1 MNARWSD
8 WRAWAGATVVA
19 LTLSLCA
26 FALRA
31 EGTGTRDTMQVI
43 FENLRTL
50 LPGERAVVQHRQQ
63 WRPVA
68 APHAVIALGQWHGER
83 FGAAARLWHDGV
95 DGIYTFNL
103 FPGPGGDAERMYARR
118 VRGTIGSPDRLAD
131 STILYALSDAGSWMP
146 THYWAK
152 DAEDFSQALPLQ
164 LRANEFERTW
174 MHVPE
179 DLAGVI
185 AGDEEPTTIQF
196 SAYLRDLTDTG
207 VETLNDIALWLTRDP
222 WAMSGY
228 GDYVSSNWES
238 VYASSAGG
246 DAMINGVSIKFEII
260 NPGDTSGDSH
270 VMVANLCFGSMSI
283 SEGDPDTIT
292 ISLTCTD
299 GGLGDP
305 TPIMISGRFSFHCRQ
320 RPSSENTFSYAFSR
334 IEQVFTSN
342 TSACSGS
349 EVRS

>member
-1 MNARWSD
+1 MAESLVVKSRLMGKITLAALKEGAFNTSSGALE
-8 WRAWAGATVVA
+8 AGAESYEVK
-19 LTLSLCA
+19 
-26 FALRA
+26 FE
-31 EGTGTRDTMQVI
+31 EGNLQIAVTGRQKVLIRD
-43 FENLRTL
+43 
-50 LPGERAVVQHRQQ
+50 RQ
-63 WRPVA
+63 
-68 APHAVIALGQWHGER
+68 
-83 FGAAARLWHDGV
+83 
-95 DGIYTFNL
+95 
-103 FPGPGGDAERMYARR
+103 
-118 VRGTIGSPDRLAD
+118 
-131 STILYALSDAGSWMP
+131 
-146 THYWAK
+146 
-152 DAEDFSQALPLQ
+152 
-164 LRANEFERTW
+164 
-174 MHVPE
+174 

-238 VYASSAGG
+238 TYASSAGG
-246 DAMINGVSIKFEII
+246 DAMINGVSVKFEII

-305 TPIMISGRFSFHCRQ
+305 TPIMIS
-320 RPSSENTFSYAFSR
+320 
-334 IEQVFTSN
+334 
-342 TSACSGS
+342 
-349 EVRS
+349 